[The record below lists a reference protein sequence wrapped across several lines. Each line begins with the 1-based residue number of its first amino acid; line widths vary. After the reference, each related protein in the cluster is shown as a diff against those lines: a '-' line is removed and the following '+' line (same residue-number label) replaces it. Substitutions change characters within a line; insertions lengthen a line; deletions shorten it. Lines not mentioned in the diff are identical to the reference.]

1 MNSQCVR
8 AIAVLGAVVLSA
20 LSVSACEK
28 RPSAASAPATAA
40 SGAAAGKAAV
50 SEAANAAPAAVVRAP
65 AECSAAK
72 SAAECGE
79 ILKQEGKDPAAEM
92 PPCKS
97 GAAKCEVWERMW
109 PQ

>member
-1 MNSQCVR
+1 MKSERGRVV
-8 AIAVLGAVVLSA
+8 AVLGAVVLAASA
-20 LSVSACEK
+20 LSGCEK
-28 RPSAASAPATAA
+28 HQSAASASAGA
-40 SGAAAGKAAV
+40 SRGASDGKAAV
-50 SEAANAAPAAVVRAP
+50 NESATTVPAEVVRRP

-72 SAAECGE
+72 SAAECGD
-79 ILKQEGKDPAAEM
+79 ILKQEGKDPTAEM